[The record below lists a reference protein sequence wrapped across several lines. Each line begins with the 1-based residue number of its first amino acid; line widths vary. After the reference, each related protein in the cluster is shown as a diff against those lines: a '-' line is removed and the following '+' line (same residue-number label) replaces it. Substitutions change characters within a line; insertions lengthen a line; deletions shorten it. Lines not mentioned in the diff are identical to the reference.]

1 MFAALYSV
9 AAPVDTLVR
18 VAQVFSPRVE
28 VTGRLVLCDLHGVE
42 RLFGGARDVADH
54 LRRALVDAGAVRLAV
69 APTHTAASLLALGR
83 PGVNVASTPGEARV
97 ALALLPVATLAAWD
111 GDGTNEG
118 ASRAAAS
125 DTPSGWVHP
134 RDTHQGPHTR
144 RRVRGQVQMSR
155 GSRRVDDTARQRANQ
170 ALDVLRRW
178 GIRTLGALA
187 ALPAVE
193 LSSRLGPLGP
203 RWQHAARGED
213 LAPLVPLVPDEP
225 FDASLELEWPIEG
238 LEPLSFVLGRVL
250 EPLAVRLERADRG
263 AAVLHTEL
271 RLTTR
276 DTHTRTLQLPAP
288 MRDPK
293 TLRTLILL
301 DLESHPP
308 TAAIDRVVVRVEPTP
323 GRIVQWSL
331 LERAQPSTEQVST
344 LIARLSALMG
354 ESHVGSPAL
363 VDSWRPGAFAM
374 QPFLGAGDWGLG
386 ARAGQELGTRD
397 WGLGARAGQ
406 EMRDSAKGSED
417 ADLGS
422 VTAARPSPQ
431 PLVPSPRLSSA
442 SLQPLASSPRS
453 SSPQSP
459 VPSPCSVAFRRFR
472 LPVPARVT
480 LQDGRPIRLTPDRR
494 GISGGAVVD
503 SAGPWRT
510 SGHWWDESAG
520 DASGST
526 SRATPWDRDEWDVVL
541 ADGVSCRVFL
551 EREVGQ
557 WFVEGTFD

>member
-9 AAPVDTLVR
+9 AAPVGTLVR
-18 VAQVFSPRVE
+18 VAQMFSPRVE
-28 VTGRLVLCDLHGVE
+28 VSSRLVLCDLHGVE
-42 RLFGGARDVADH
+42 RLFGGARDVAEH
-54 LRRALVDAGAVRLAV
+54 IRRALVDIGAVRLAV

-83 PGVNVASTPGEARV
+83 PGVSVAATTAEAAR
-97 ALALLPVATLAAWD
+97 ALAALPVATLAVWD
-111 GDGTNEG
+111 SGNT
-118 ASRAAAS
+118 SAAAPGAFGAV
-125 DTPSGWVHP
+125 TPSGWMHP
-134 RDTHQGPHTR
+134 RDTHQGPQTR

-155 GSRRVDDTARQRANQ
+155 GSRRADDTARQRATQ

-178 GIRTLGALA
+178 GIGTLGGFA
-187 ALPAVE
+187 ALPAAE

-213 LAPLVPLVPDEP
+213 LAPLVPLVDDEP
-225 FDASLELEWPIEG
+225 FEASLELEWPVEG

-250 EPLAVRLERADRG
+250 EPLSVRLERADRG

-271 RLTTR
+271 HLTTR
-276 DTHTRTLQLPAP
+276 AVHTRTLQLPAP
-288 MRDPK
+288 MREAK

-308 TAAIDRVVVRVEPTP
+308 AAAIDRVVVRVEPTP

-331 LERAQPSTEQVST
+331 LERAQPSTEEVST

-363 VDSWRPGAFAM
+363 VDSWRPGAF
-374 QPFLGAGDWGLG
+374 
-386 ARAGQELGTRD
+386 
-397 WGLGARAGQ
+397 
-406 EMRDSAKGSED
+406 EMRAFG
-417 ADLGS
+417 
-422 VTAARPSPQ
+422 Q
-431 PLVPSPRLSSA
+431 PLDPSRA
-442 SLQPLASSPRS
+442 ASSTSREPRAA
-453 SSPQSP
+453 
-459 VPSPCSVAFRRFR
+459 SPCSVAFRRFR

-480 LQDGRPIRLTPDRR
+480 VQDGRPIRLTPDRR
-494 GISGGAVVD
+494 GISGGVVVE

-510 SGHWWDESAG
+510 SGHWWDEAAGEASA
-520 DASGST
+520 AS
-526 SRATPWDRDEWDVVL
+526 SRSTPWDRDEWDVVL

-551 EREVGQ
+551 ERDVGQ

>member
-155 GSRRVDDTARQRANQ
+155 GSRRADDTARQRANQ

-276 DTHTRTLQLPAP
+276 VTHTRTLQLPAP

-363 VDSWRPGAFAM
+363 VDSWRPGAFEM
-374 QPFLGAGDWGLG
+374 KPFGGARNAGLEGAG
-386 ARAGQELGTRD
+386 LGTRGS
-397 WGLGARAGQ
+397 GLGHGVSASRADQLFSGTRSEQ
-406 EMRDSAKGSED
+406 IEVGAVSAD
-417 ADLGS
+417 A
-422 VTAARPSPQ
+422 VFPSPE
-431 PLVPSPRLSSA
+431 PR
-442 SLQPLASSPRS
+442 
-453 SSPQSP
+453 

-480 LQDGRPIRLTPDRR
+480 LQDGWPIRLTPDRR